1 LSTLADHLLPLIT
14 GFVVF
19 VLFMA
24 GLSFM
29 LVQNK
34 EKILHKLFGVSDT
47 DLKDVKDNAQ
57 QLLSWTKQILAVRIS
72 QMRCSRVPICKRP
85 GCDKPY

>member
-1 LSTLADHLLPLIT
+1 MTGLNTLADHLLAVLI

-24 GLSFM
+24 GISLI

-34 EKILHKLFGVSDT
+34 EKILHKLFGVTDT
-47 DLKDVKDNAQ
+47 DLTD
-57 QLLSWTKQILAVRIS
+57 
-72 QMRCSRVPICKRP
+72 
-85 GCDKPY
+85 G